1 MPVQQN
7 DVNQLIQAGL
17 QALQQGNPAEAKR
30 IFQKLINNG
39 IQNASIWL
47 ALGFAY
53 RDLKETG
60 EAQKAADKSIELE
73 GRNPRAYILK
83 ADLYYDRGDH
93 QSAVAYY
100 RVALNNAPPNAQI
113 PNDLKTLLS
122 RSQQRCEEILG
133 RYTHYLESLLE
144 NESKFAGE
152 AGRRAR
158 DSVAMMTGKKQA
170 YTQQPQNYFF
180 PELPNIQFYN
190 SENFSWVAGLEA
202 KTDSIRKELKQA
214 IKSAPQE
221 FSAYLKSSEDR
232 PQNDFHGMK
241 GDDSWSA
248 YYLWKEGELVDG
260 AEELCPETVAAM
272 RDIPFPRMEGRAP
285 NILFSLLRPGAKIPP
300 HTGLINTRL
309 ICHLPLIVPDGC
321 GFRVGNDVREWKE
334 GKVWLFDD
342 TIEHEA
348 WNNSNED
355 RYILLFEVWRPELNS
370 VEKELV
376 TKILESVD
384 GYNSGTV

>member
-1 MPVQQN
+1 MQQN

-17 QALQQGNPAEAKR
+17 QALQQGNPSEAKQ

-47 ALGFAY
+47 ALGFAH
-53 RDLKETG
+53 RDLKETV

-73 GRNPRAYILK
+73 SRNPRAYILK

-100 RVALNNAPPNAQI
+100 RVALNNAPPYAQI

-122 RSQQRCEEILG
+122 RSQHRCEEILG
-133 RYTHYLESLLE
+133 RYTHYLENLLE

-152 AGRRAR
+152 AGRRAK

-190 SENFSWVAGLEA
+190 SEDFPWVAGLEA

-241 GDDSWSA
+241 DDDSWSA
-248 YYLWKEGELVDG
+248 YYLWKEGVLVDG

-272 RDIPFPRMEGRAP
+272 RDIPFPVMEGRAP

-384 GYNSGTV
+384 EYNSGAA